1 MTNFIDWLSAKKTAY
16 REKKCRA
23 KQEALEHIGYTAIN
37 VIEFNGKLYVSHNG
51 VPVVPVTSLNTEV
64 EKVVAA
70 SRKDFL
76 AWKSKFAK

>member
-1 MTNFIDWLSAKKTAY
+1 MSNFIEWLSAKKTAY
-16 REKKCRA
+16 KEKKSRA
-23 KQEALEHIGYTAIN
+23 KQETLEHMGYTAIN